1 MAEAKTKATKASV
14 AGFLKRATD
23 GARRADSETLVDMMT
38 EATGA
43 PPVMWGTAIVGFGTY
58 ESQYADGR
66 TADWPVIGFSPRKQH
81 LTLYI
86 GRSAKGL
93 ETLLGRLGKHKMSG
107 GCLHIKRLDD
117 VDGTVLRKLI
127 AASVAATNVK

>member
-14 AGFLKRATD
+14 AGFLKRATE
-23 GARRADSETLVDMMT
+23 GERRADSKTLVDMMT

-43 PPVMWGTAIVGFGTY
+43 PAVMWGTAIVGFGTY

-66 TADWPVIGFSPRKQH
+66 TADWPVIGFAPQRH

-93 ETLLGRLGKHKMSG
+93 DALLGKLGKHKMSG
-107 GCLHIKRLDD
+107 GCLHIKRLGD
-117 VDGTVLRKLI
+117 VDLTVLRKLI
-127 AASVAATNVK
+127 VASVAATNAK